1 MKDTK
6 KGIAEQS
13 EMGLSLEELIR
24 RAARELIQKAI
35 EVEVQELLAE
45 YGNVKMLGGQ
55 RAVVRN
61 GYLPAR
67 EVLTAIGNV
76 EVRVPKVRDRS
87 GGGIKFNSA
96 LVPPFVRRSQRVS
109 AALPW
114 LYLKGISTG
123 DMREA
128 LTVLLGDEAK
138 GLSANVVSRLKSEWA
153 TEYSGWMKRDLSA
166 SRYVYWWVDGI
177 HTGLRQENDA
187 RQCLLVIIGVTPE
200 GKKELVTIGDGL
212 RESKES
218 WLDVL
223 RDLAARG
230 LGAGPLLA
238 VGDGALGF
246 WAALDEVFPD
256 TRRQRCWVHKTA
268 NILNALPKSLQ
279 AKAKADL
286 HEIWMAPTRPQAI
299 AAFDHFLKTYGAKY
313 PKATDKT
320 MPVRLVPIREQTRE
334 RLPGRRGYH
343 RGPGSNQAWIDGR
356 AYFRRYIAGEPI
368 EQAVELVVDDDHRP
382 MLLPDESL
390 RRRMVQ
396 PCHQQIEVVLEIE
409 QSARLAVESELCPCQ
424 YLRNLVQ
431 SSQPA
436 GQRDEG
442 IGELDH
448 HRFPLMHGADDSQF
462 GQEAGR
468 RLEAKQGLG
477 DDADHFPSGIK
488 RTAGDGAHE
497 SEPTTA
503 IDDAD
508 PRLRQARAHGPGR
521 YDVGRRRARIGT
533 AENTGSSHPH
543 SIFP

>member
-1 MKDTK
+1 MMKDTK

-13 EMGLSLEELIR
+13 EMGLSLEGLIR
-24 RAARELIQKAI
+24 RGARELIQKAI

-45 YGNVKMLGGQ
+45 YGNVKVLGGQ

-87 GGGIKFNSA
+87 GAGIKFNSA

-138 GLSANVVSRLKSEWA
+138 GLSPNVVSRLKSEWA
-153 TEYSGWMKRDLSA
+153 TEYAGWMKRDLSA

-200 GKKELVTIGDGL
+200 GNKELVTIGDGL

-230 LGAGPLLA
+230 LGVGPLLA

-268 NILNALPKSLQ
+268 NVLNALPKSLQ

-299 AAFDHFLKTYGAKY
+299 TAFDHFLKTYGAKY
-313 PKATDKT
+313 PKATDK
-320 MPVRLVPIREQTRE
+320 LAKDREALLAFYDFPAE
-334 RLPGRRGYH
+334 H
-343 RGPGSNQAWIDGR
+343 WIHLR
-356 AYFRRYIAGEPI
+356 TTNPI
-368 EQAVELVVDDDHRP
+368 ESTFATVRHRTTRTKNCVTRSTFLGLAFKLVQEAQKSWRRIRAVERIAELLAGTVFRDGVPAPVDDP
-382 MLLPDESL
+382 
-390 RRRMVQ
+390 
-396 PCHQQIEVVLEIE
+396 QQ
-409 QSARLAVESELCPCQ
+409 QRLA
-424 YLRNLVQ
+424 
-431 SSQPA
+431 A
-436 GQRDEG
+436 
-442 IGELDH
+442 
-448 HRFPLMHGADDSQF
+448 
-462 GQEAGR
+462 
-468 RLEAKQGLG
+468 
-477 DDADHFPSGIK
+477 
-488 RTAGDGAHE
+488 
-497 SEPTTA
+497 
-503 IDDAD
+503 
-508 PRLRQARAHGPGR
+508 
-521 YDVGRRRARIGT
+521 
-533 AENTGSSHPH
+533 
-543 SIFP
+543 